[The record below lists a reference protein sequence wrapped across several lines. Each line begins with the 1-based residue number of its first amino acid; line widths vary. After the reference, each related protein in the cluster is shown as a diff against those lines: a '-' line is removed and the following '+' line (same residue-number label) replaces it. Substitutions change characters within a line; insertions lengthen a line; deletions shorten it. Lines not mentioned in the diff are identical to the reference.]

1 MFVTIT
7 SLTRVPTSILNAGS
21 DGRPKQ
27 MPWGEREGDH
37 RQYVSSQCQK
47 YWLRKSSAFE
57 QLGADLGHGR
67 DRAHGAPVRRRSSRS
82 ASSKMA

>member
-1 MFVTIT
+1 MFVSII

-27 MPWGEREGDH
+27 MPWGEREGEH

-47 YWLRKSSAFE
+47 YWLRNSSAFE
-57 QLGADLGHGR
+57 RLGAALGV
-67 DRAHGAPVRRRSSRS
+67 AATVRTARQFGGDFAKRLVKT
-82 ASSKMA
+82 A